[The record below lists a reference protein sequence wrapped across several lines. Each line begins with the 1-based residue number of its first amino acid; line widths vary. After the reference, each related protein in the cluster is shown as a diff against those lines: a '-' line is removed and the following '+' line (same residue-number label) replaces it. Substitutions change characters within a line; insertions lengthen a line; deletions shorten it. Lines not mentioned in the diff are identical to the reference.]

1 MWTAFH
7 PSSKVACQIQIAI
20 KCWEGTRCWTRSL
33 QQRWGTPSC
42 LLQRQLPAGC
52 VFLCYWGPGWN
63 SDQFWVAEDTNS
75 GQRFSYALYYIH
87 ISATT
92 SCSMRL
98 QVSPQFPKYK
108 THHPKCISTG
118 VCPLAK
124 HWFMAL
130 LLWPQCVLS
139 IQCFLHRSCCCR
151 RLFQT
156 TSSTATRKR
165 SNSTL
170 APSASLH
177 QHHTAN
183 QVRELFQ
190 IRNFEP
196 ACSQSDP
203 FRNAKR
209 CWEERGTAVP
219 HPRCPY
225 MCPWPHTGAAG
236 PAASSRCCQWYQHGA
251 AQHGHCIQI
260 PDFFVYGAP
269 SKTVHG

>member
-1 MWTAFH
+1 MYSKPLKPGQI
-7 PSSKVACQIQIAI
+7 PS
-20 KCWEGTRCWTRSL
+20 
-33 QQRWGTPSC
+33 
-42 LLQRQLPAGC
+42 
-52 VFLCYWGPGWN
+52 
-63 SDQFWVAEDTNS
+63 
-75 GQRFSYALYYIH
+75 
-87 ISATT
+87 
-92 SCSMRL
+92 
-98 QVSPQFPKYK
+98 
-108 THHPKCISTG
+108 STG

-130 LLWPQCVLS
+130 LLWLQCVLS
-139 IQCFLHRSCCCR
+139 IQCFLHRSSCCR

-156 TSSTATRKR
+156 TSSTATRKW

-203 FRNAKR
+203 FRNAKC
-209 CWEERGTAVP
+209 CWEERGTATP
-219 HPRCPY
+219 HPRCLHPA
-225 MCPWPHTGAAG
+225 WLHTGAAG
-236 PAASSRCCQWYQHGA
+236 PAASYRCCQRYQHRA

-260 PDFFVYGAP
+260 PDLYLWSTIQNCSADKMIQRCPCNNVQAVY
-269 SKTVHG
+269 KTLWRHSIFRWDINKLFPLYFKSLP